1 MPINNPQDNK
11 NLIKLPPAQ
20 IRHLVHSDIYSQITS
35 QLQDALILNNL
46 IFNRSGKYHIGEIA
60 FDDDENLK
68 EEKDLKD
75 TLRDPVDVS

>member
-11 NLIKLPPAQ
+11 NPIKLTPAQ

-46 IFNRSGKYHIGEIA
+46 IFNRNGKYHIGEIA